1 LLAAQ
6 VLLRRAKAREALDE
20 PSEAAEDMRSVAE
33 QAPSGSKERREATAA
48 LPRLEA
54 AAAAKLEAQK
64 EEMLGKLKDL
74 GGDVAERGHM
84 EGAGDTAGDVAGFV
98 RAQRC
103 SAALSLSLSTSLPAA
118 GNNILGRF
126 GMSLDNFKA
135 EKDPATGSYNIS
147 FGK

>member
-1 LLAAQ
+1 
-6 VLLRRAKAREALDE
+6 
-20 PSEAAEDMRSVAE
+20 
-33 QAPSGSKERREATAA
+33 
-48 LPRLEA
+48 
-54 AAAAKLEAQK
+54 
-64 EEMLGKLKDL
+64 MLGKLKDL

-84 EGAGDTAGDVAGFV
+84 EGAGDAAGDVAGFV

-103 SAALSLSLSTSLPAA
+103 SAALSLSLSLSTSLPAA